1 MGFQVIY
8 LHVSLERNL
17 ISVKILFWKQW
28 CVAVIMGVMA
38 FLNFTFVDLSVFPK
52 DSGSA
57 KVKAATR
64 KTIQ

>member
-1 MGFQVIY
+1 
-8 LHVSLERNL
+8 
-17 ISVKILFWKQW
+17 
-28 CVAVIMGVMA
+28 MGVMA

-64 KTIQ
+64 KTIHKVSRTRTMSLLLVRD